1 VAWWRR
7 NKGGPPVPTELADR
21 PVRNPSRLI
30 VLIFMGVVAVGTLA
44 LRLPWTHESGVAIP
58 WVDAF
63 FTATSAVTVTGL
75 TVLDTSTA
83 WSTSGTVVILA
94 LIQIGGFGI
103 LSAGTLLL
111 LFVTRRLGLNT
122 RLLASGESKNLD
134 LGDVRAVLKRIFGYS
149 LAIEIVAA
157 ILLTARFAE
166 HYGVEPLRAAWLGIF
181 HSISAFNNAGFTLY
195 GDSLMGFSDD
205 PVFLLIMAVTIIL
218 GSIGFPVIFELLQA
232 FRADQPRLSIH
243 SRLTLHGTFILIIG
257 GFLTFLAAEWRN
269 PGTLGPMTAVNKLS
283 NALFASISA
292 RTAGFNA
299 IDYNEASQETFL
311 TSNILMLIGGGSAS
325 TTGGMKVTTVAVLV
339 LAFIAQIKRRTET
352 VAYDRTISNET
363 VLEAGALA
371 LSMVALTLVGTYL
384 VLSLTGLGLSDSL
397 FETVSAVG
405 TSGTSMGFPADM
417 PDPAKIVLSFLML
430 IGRLGPL
437 TLGAALAFRSTAR
450 RYRLP
455 ESRPIIG

>member
-1 VAWWRR
+1 
-7 NKGGPPVPTELADR
+7 
-21 PVRNPSRLI
+21 VRNPSRLI
-30 VLIFMGVVAVGTLA
+30 VLSFLAVVAIGTLA
-44 LRLPWTHESGVAIP
+44 LQLPAMHAPGVDVTWT
-58 WVDAF
+58 DAF

-75 TVLDTSTA
+75 TVVDTASA
-83 WSTSGTVVILA
+83 WSTEGTVLILT

-103 LSAGTLLL
+103 LSAGTLLI

-122 RLLASGESKNLD
+122 RLLAAGASKNLD
-134 LGDVRAVLKRIFGYS
+134 IGDVRTVLRRIFAYS
-149 LAIEIVAA
+149 VAIEMLAA
-157 ILLTARFAE
+157 ALLTFRFIDR
-166 HYGVEPLRAAWLGIF
+166 YDVEPLRAIWLGVF
-181 HSISAFNNAGFTLY
+181 HAISAFNNAGFALFS
-195 GDSLMGFSDD
+195 DSLMGFSDD

-243 SRLTLHGTFILIIG
+243 SRLTIHGTALLIIG
-257 GFLTFLAAEWRN
+257 GFLTFIAAEWRN

-299 IDYNEASQETFL
+299 IDYNDASDETHL
-311 TSNILMLIGGGSAS
+311 VSDILMLIGGGSAS
-325 TTGGMKVTTVAVLV
+325 TSGGMKVTTVAVLV
-339 LAFIAQIKRRTET
+339 LAFVAQIKRRSET

-371 LSMVALTLVGTYL
+371 LSMVFLALVGTYL
-384 VLSLTGLGLSDSL
+384 MIAWSGEPLSAAL
-397 FETVSAVG
+397 FETTSAIG
-405 TSGTSMGFPADM
+405 TSGLSMGLPGAL
-417 PDPAKIVLSFLML
+417 PDPAKLVLAFLML